1 VNQLSSKRKLLVL
14 AALLMAMLLVIYVP
28 SQTQPVP
35 KGEPLVD
42 IQSIETLRTQFNQD
56 AGKTRLILLLS
67 PT

>member
-35 KGEPLVD
+35 KGEPLAD